1 MNDIEKKGTF
11 MMQIHW
17 RTFLLDVF
25 ICSLGAYGGPEA
37 HYGVITDQMIT
48 KKKYFTEEELIEL
61 IALTGILPGPS
72 STQTIVAI
80 GQKVGGPLLGMLT
93 MVVWALP
100 VLIIMTALSFLSVF
114 LERANISNEN
124 LRFIG
129 PMAVGFIAVAGFR
142 IGRKVVKDRF
152 TLILMSASAIIT
164 FFIRTP
170 WIYPLLLLIGGALAV
185 LRSDE
190 KNIWNRT
197 KLNPPWKPFLFFL
210 FFALGSLLL
219 AGVTH
224 NLFVQLFEKFY
235 RYGYLVIGGGQV
247 VVPLMF
253 SELVE
258 INHFMTGQEFLTGFG
273 IVQGMPGPMFSF
285 AAYAGGMAARGHSIL
300 YQIFG
305 AMIGGIGIFLP
316 GLLLIFFVY
325 PIWEQL
331 KAIRGIKISL
341 SGITAVAGG
350 FIVAAAVL
358 LFIQNGFVPV
368 SIAVTVLSFLLLYSK
383 KVPAP
388 IIVSLSIILGFI
400 M

>member
-1 MNDIEKKGTF
+1 
-11 MMQIHW
+11 
-17 RTFLLDVF
+17 
-25 ICSLGAYGGPEA
+25 
-37 HYGVITDQMIT
+37 
-48 KKKYFTEEELIEL
+48 
-61 IALTGILPGPS
+61 
-72 STQTIVAI
+72 
-80 GQKVGGPLLGMLT
+80 
-93 MVVWALP
+93 
-100 VLIIMTALSFLSVF
+100 
-114 LERANISNEN
+114 
-124 LRFIG
+124 
-129 PMAVGFIAVAGFR
+129 
-142 IGRKVVKDRF
+142 
-152 TLILMSASAIIT
+152 
-164 FFIRTP
+164 
-170 WIYPLLLLIGGALAV
+170 
-185 LRSDE
+185 
-190 KNIWNRT
+190 
-197 KLNPPWKPFLFFL
+197 
-210 FFALGSLLL
+210 
-219 AGVTH
+219 
-224 NLFVQLFEKFY
+224 
-235 RYGYLVIGGGQV
+235 
-247 VVPLMF
+247 MF

-368 SIAVTVLSFLLLYSK
+368 SIAVSVLSFLLLYSK